1 MVETGYLTNQFLIAM
16 PNLLD
21 PSFFHSVTYI
31 CEHNENGA
39 MGVIINQPMELT
51 MGELMEQMGETAPAH
66 LRDKKTIYQ
75 GGPVS
80 VERGFVLHRP
90 LGQWEST
97 LPVTDEIGLTASND
111 IIAAMADNSSR
122 NLPESPD
129 ESPREP
135 PHERTAPKDYLIT
148 LGYAGWDAG
157 QLEAEIL
164 ENSWLSCGASPEVLF
179 HTKPELRWEAA
190 ASLIGV
196 NIHQLTGESGHA

>member
-1 MVETGYLTNQFLIAM
+1 MRMVETGYLTNQFLIAM

-31 CEHNENGA
+31 CEHNEHGA
-39 MGVIINQPMELT
+39 MGVIINQPLELT
-51 MGELMEQMGETAPAH
+51 MGELMEQLGVKAPAH

-97 LPVTDEIGLTASND
+97 LPVTDEIGLTSSND
-111 IIAAMADNSSR
+111 IIRSMADSPPENSSK
-122 NLPESPD
+122 NI
-129 ESPREP
+129 
-135 PHERTAPKDYLIT
+135 APQDYLIT
-148 LGYAGWDAG
+148 LGYAGWGAG

-164 ENSWLSCGASPEVLF
+164 ENSWLSCEANPEILF
-179 HTKPELRWEAA
+179 HTEPELRWEAA

-196 NIHQLTGESGHA
+196 NIHQLTGEAGHA